1 MTVDAVAGVLLGAV
15 LLLSG
20 GAKLA
25 AGARWPAQA
34 AALGAPAVAVPVVP
48 WIELGLGALLV
59 TGVAR
64 PVVALAA
71 AALLAA
77 FTVLLVARLAHGQ
90 RPPCACFGAWSTRP
104 VGPGSVVRNVVLIAL
119 ALVTALTP

>member
-1 MTVDAVAGVLLGAV
+1 MAAVAGVVLGAV

-20 GAKLA
+20 AAKLA
-25 AGARWPAQA
+25 AGPRWAAQA

-48 WIELGLGALLV
+48 WLEVGLGALLV
-59 TGVAR
+59 TGVWR

-71 AALLAA
+71 AALLLV
-77 FTVLLVARLAHGQ
+77 FTVLLVVRLAQGR

-104 VGPGSVVRNVVLIAL
+104 VGLGSVVRNVVLIAL
-119 ALVTALTP
+119 ALLAATA

>member
-1 MTVDAVAGVLLGAV
+1 VTIAAVAGVLLGAV

-20 GAKLA
+20 AAKLA
-25 AGARWPAQA
+25 SGARWPAQA
-34 AALGAPAVAVPVVP
+34 EALGAPAAAVAVVP
-48 WIELGLGALLV
+48 WLEVGLGALLV
-59 TGVAR
+59 TGVWR

-71 AALLAA
+71 AAMLLV
-77 FTVLLVARLAHGQ
+77 FTVLLVVRLAQGR

-119 ALVTALTP
+119 ALIAALD